1 MSDTDDEQEDEYM
14 NIEEELNDLSELINE
29 IKTMIKTTNRNDA
42 PTFTSLEVSIL
53 KYQNQ
58 LENIINNN
66 NANSENKKAAKRLQ
80 SELDN
85 MTNLIALKRANRDDS
100 GNGKRKRTRRKKIKA
115 NKSKRK
121 HKSKKR

>member
-1 MSDTDDEQEDEYM
+1 MSDSDDEQEDQYM

-100 GNGKRKRTRRKKIKA
+100 GTGKRKQTRRKHIKG
-115 NKSKRK
+115 NKSRRK
-121 HKSKKR
+121 NKYKK